1 MSTTMTLAERMQH
14 AGTGTV
20 IGVATVFAVLG
31 LLLIILFLMQYIFSP
46 KKEKKAETTVQSV
59 IQPVAQ
65 VKTDDNEIIAVI
77 TAAVAAM
84 FDAKG
89 IKTNFKIKSFKRTK

>member
-1 MSTTMTLAERMQH
+1 MSTTLTLAERMQH

-20 IGVATVFAVLG
+20 IGIATVFAVLG
-31 LLLIILFLMQYIFSP
+31 LLLIILFMMQYIFSP
-46 KKEKKAETTVQSV
+46 KKEKKAETIVQSAS
-59 IQPVAQ
+59 QPVAE

-84 FDAKG
+84 LDTKG
-89 IKTNFKIKSFKRTK
+89 IKTNFRIKSFRRTK